1 MAIFA
6 IVVVMSAAFFPIE
19 RTLELRTDIVVGPK
33 TAIMLHVDRAELQRQ
48 LRHHAPPSSPPPS
61 SMNDTAPSFSMPDI
75 GFTLTTPLHDYLFAH
90 PDLHDLLAL
99 LNTIGVV
106 AMYPYAIF
114 REKSVLDGRPGLVVC
129 GMLMFMLRLVVG
141 CATQLPM
148 HPEYLPSRFD
158 FPDAMYG
165 ERVPFQVC
173 RLATERSLAVRCS
186 IRLLTRS
193 GRRSTFTADTAPW
206 WHSLPLLPPRSG
218 THDWLAL
225 RSGLILHRFAR
236 ARVRDPQ
243 PTADNQS
250 SSFAVARVLA
260 LLQAIRMLAT
270 RGHYSIDIIIG
281 VIIGLAASRWVLRID
296 ALVSHDAAIE
306 LRDKL
311 QRELDRVRVMTGDE
325 CHSSGAA
332 ELSTASPCAAD
343 LATVRRQAAV
353 VSTAS

>member
-173 RLATERSLAVRCS
+173 RLATERSLARVRC
-186 IRLLTRS
+186 RLSDPADSLGPPQYFYS
-193 GRRSTFTADTAPW
+193 G
-206 WHSLPLLPPRSG
+206 HC
-218 THDWLAL
+218 AL
-225 RSGLILHRFAR
+225 
-236 ARVRDPQ
+236 
-243 PTADNQS
+243 
-250 SSFAVARVLA
+250 VA
-260 LLQAIRMLAT
+260 LAT
-270 RGHYSIDIIIG
+270 AAATELGHTR
-281 VIIGLAASRWVLRID
+281 LARFTIWFNIAQVRASTSARP
-296 ALVSHDAAIE
+296 S
-306 LRDKL
+306 
-311 QRELDRVRVMTGDE
+311 
-325 CHSSGAA
+325 
-332 ELSTASPCAAD
+332 AD
-343 LATVRRQAAV
+343 G
-353 VSTAS
+353 